1 MIGFIGGGNMAE
13 AMIKGMIAEGLK
25 DIIVSDPRTE
35 RRQELEQ
42 RYGVKTASSNVEV
55 ASSGD
60 IVVLAVKPQ
69 VIDDVLEEIAG
80 SVGEDTTVVSIAAG
94 VTLAHLQDRLRS
106 RKIVRVMPN
115 TPSLVQ
121 EGMSVYSLCE
131 CFTGTEIDTVK
142 SILMSIGKV
151 LALPEAKMNA
161 VTALSGSGPGFI
173 AFMVEAMID
182 AGESLGLTRDDA
194 ATLAVQT
201 LLGTAQLL
209 DTGMTPERLREMVTS
224 PGGTTAA
231 GLSVMKER
239 GLKDIIKA
247 ALTAARDR
255 GEELGRR

>member
-55 ASSGD
+55 ASSVE

>member
-55 ASSGD
+55 ASSVE

-69 VIDDVLEEIAG
+69 VIDDVLEEIAE